1 MKTALTKK
9 QRKTLDFVISF
20 IEEKGYSPSYREIA
34 NGLKLSSV
42 ATVAQHIDTLVEKGF
57 LEKGNNSARSLLPV
71 DELEAS
77 IGEPGVGLPILGL
90 IAAGSPI
97 ETISGHKETL
107 EGGAES
113 ARRILKAGGRLG
125 MGGDYGFAW
134 NPHGDYAKE
143 LEFFV
148 NYVGLKPLD
157 VLKSATR
164 TGAEILGRAHELGT
178 LEPGKLAD
186 VLVVEG
192 DPIADIGLL
201 RNRDRFIAVVQGGL
215 VKAGQLT
222 RTNNPTR

>member
-71 DELEAS
+71 DEVEAS

-107 EGGAES
+107 EVPAFMVGTKNSYVLQVKGQSMIEDG
-113 ARRILKAGGRLG
+113 IHD
-125 MGGDYGFAW
+125 GDYVVVQEKEVPS
-134 NPHGDYAKE
+134 NGDTVVALINSGEATLKRYYKESNRIRLQPANSTMEPIYVDAKTPIKIQ
-143 LEFFV
+143 
-148 NYVGLKPLD
+148 G
-157 VLKSATR
+157 VL
-164 TGAEILGRAHELGT
+164 
-178 LEPGKLAD
+178 
-186 VLVVEG
+186 
-192 DPIADIGLL
+192 IGLI
-201 RNRDRFIAVVQGGL
+201 R
-215 VKAGQLT
+215 KY
-222 RTNNPTR
+222 